1 MKKFTF
7 LILLIS
13 IASLT
18 SFSQNYTLL
27 VEDAMN
33 DDYPGFMDA
42 LMVYYAVDIPNDS
55 LWVKIESHYD
65 QGSDKGFVVA
75 IDTDMVVTNGQ
86 VLPQNNLYSG
96 TPNNSMKYDIAVYVY
111 QTIMVPGST
120 FYNVYNGNGDVITD
134 VEVEA
139 SFPNTHV
146 AILRFKLSRISP
158 NGEFNLLAATGSFDI
173 TPGGAG
179 PSDIVP
185 NSGFMTT
192 TPSPNTIPIL
202 SNPADGAV
210 DIPIQPTEF
219 TWEKVWNAA
228 SYQIEYSTD
237 PGFMISSNSA
247 NVADTFAIF
256 NILAANTTYYWHV
269 RAYDGTSYGDFCP
282 TFSFTTVGNSAIITN
297 RQNSG
302 IKIYPNPSKDFL
314 TIEGLTCCPN
324 HQVEL
329 RLYNEAGQMVVNQN
343 VLTSCAK
350 LKIKLPP
357 LQSGKY
363 IAEIKYSN
371 HKYLS
376 KVVVIE

>member
-7 LILLIS
+7 IILLTL
-13 IASLT
+13 IASQIG
-18 SFSQNYTLL
+18 FSQNFQLL
-27 VEDAMN
+27 AEDAMN

-42 LMVYYAVDIPNDS
+42 LLVSYAIDMPNDS
-55 LWVKIESHYD
+55 LWIKIESHYD
-65 QGSDKGFVVA
+65 QNFDKGFVVA
-75 IDTDMVVTNGQ
+75 LDTDLVVTNGQ
-86 VLPQNNLYSG
+86 LLPQNNLYSG

-120 FYNVYNGNGDVITD
+120 FIDVYNGNGDAIND

-146 AILRFKLSRISP
+146 VVLKFKLSRLNP

-173 TPGGAG
+173 NPGGAG
-179 PSDIVP
+179 PSDVVP
-185 NSGFMTT
+185 NSGYMSI
-192 TPSPNTIPIL
+192 PVGLIGIPIL

-210 DIPIQPTEF
+210 DIPIQQTVF
-219 TWEKVWNAA
+219 NWQKVENAL

-256 NILAANTTYYWHV
+256 NMLSDNTTYYWHV
-269 RAYDGTSYGDFCP
+269 RAYDGASYGDFSP
-282 TFSFTTVGNSAIITN
+282 AFSFTTVDNSAINTT
-297 RQNSG
+297 QPNSA
-302 IKIYPNPSKDFL
+302 IRIYPNPSKDFL
-314 TIEGLTCCPN
+314 TIEGLACCPN

-329 RLYNEAGQMVVNQN
+329 RLYNEAGQMLVNQD
-343 VLTSCAK
+343 VLTSSAK
-350 LKIKLPP
+350 LKINLPH

-376 KVVVIE
+376 RVVVIE